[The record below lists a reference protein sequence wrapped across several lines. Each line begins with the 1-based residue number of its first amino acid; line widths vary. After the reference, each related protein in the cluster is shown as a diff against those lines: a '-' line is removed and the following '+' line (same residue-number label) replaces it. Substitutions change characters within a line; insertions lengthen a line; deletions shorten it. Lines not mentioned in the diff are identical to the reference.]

1 MHKSILN
8 NPKNMKIKAYTDVE
22 QSKRL
27 AEILSLNS
35 ADMRYA
41 PFGDTHPW
49 FVKDSLIEKDSIP
62 CWSLAALFEVI
73 PVVIERAGKK
83 YRLRMDKSEEDS
95 DIWYEEIDSGLA
107 QPSLDI
113 IAPNMVDACVA
124 MIIEL
129 HNRKLL

>member
-1 MHKSILN
+1 MT
-8 NPKNMKIKAYTDVE
+8 KAYTDLE

-27 AEILSLNS
+27 AEILSLDS
-35 ADMRYA
+35 ADCYWSYDNLQGFHRIE
-41 PFGDTHPW
+41 W
-49 FVKDSLIEKDSIP
+49 FEDGYNKRSQLGEKGIP

-83 YRLRMDKSEEDS
+83 YRLRMDESEIDF

-107 QPSLDI
+107 QPSLDV

-124 MIIEL
+124 MIEKL
-129 HNRKLL
+129 HNEKLL